1 MEIGFGY
8 SFPAI
13 RGIQARKEYYVSM
26 CPLSMIA
33 KIFLFD
39 EKEINPELRAQRV
52 LAKNRVPEIANYI
65 LKNRDNYTFS
75 ALTASV
81 DGNVLFTPIPGAD
94 NMGTLKVD
102 MNAKIIINDGQH
114 RRAAIEAALKEC
126 PDLADECIAV
136 VFFLDQGMR
145 RAQQMF
151 SDLNQYSVKTSKSLS
166 VLYNHRD
173 PFAEVTRRL
182 VLEVSFLRDL
192 VEFEKT
198 SLATRSKKLF
208 TLSSVHNANLA
219 LLYDLPESA
228 DLEKAVS
235 LSQQFW
241 QCLYSNI
248 REWQHVNQGEILAS
262 KVRENGVSSLGI
274 ILHALCIVGNCLF
287 RDHKQNWK
295 EYLTKLRALDW
306 SRKNN
311 NVWQNRI
318 MHHNR
323 VSKSM
328 NSVILSSNMIKKQ
341 LGLPLSKEELN
352 IEMKF
357 SKEL

>member
-1 MEIGFGY
+1 M
-8 SFPAI
+8 
-13 RGIQARKEYYVSM
+13 
-26 CPLSMIA
+26 
-33 KIFLFD
+33 
-39 EKEINPELRAQRV
+39 
-52 LAKNRVPEIANYI
+52 
-65 LKNRDNYTFS
+65 
-75 ALTASV
+75 
-81 DGNVLFTPIPGAD
+81 
-94 NMGTLKVD
+94 
-102 MNAKIIINDGQH
+102 
-114 RRAAIEAALKEC
+114 
-126 PDLADECIAV
+126 
-136 VFFLDQGMR
+136 
-145 RAQQMF
+145 
-151 SDLNQYSVKTSKSLS
+151 
-166 VLYNHRD
+166 
-173 PFAEVTRRL
+173 
-182 VLEVSFLRDL
+182 LEVSFLRDL

-262 KVRENGVSSLGI
+262 EVRENGVSSLGI

>member
-1 MEIGFGY
+1 MGFGFGY

-26 CPLSMIA
+26 CPLNLIT

-39 EKEINPELRAQRV
+39 DKEITPELRAQRV

-75 ALTASV
+75 ALTASI
-81 DGNVLFTPIPGAD
+81 DGNVSFTPVQDFD
-94 NMGTLKVD
+94 NIGSLKID

-114 RRAAIEAALKEC
+114 RRAAIEAAMKEC
-126 PDLADECIAV
+126 PDLANECIAV
-136 VFFLDQGMR
+136 VFFLDQGMQ

-166 VLYNHRD
+166 ILYDHRD

-182 VLEVSFLRDL
+182 VLELDFLRNL

-198 SLATRSKKLF
+198 SLAIRSRKLF

-219 LLYDLPESA
+219 LLSDLRGAENQKSA
-228 DLEKAVS
+228 VAISK
-235 LSQQFW
+235 QFW
-241 QCLYSNI
+241 QCVYNNI
-248 REWQHVNQGEILAS
+248 SDWQLVNEGEKLAS
-262 KVRENGVSSLGI
+262 EVRENAVNSLGI
-274 ILHALCIVGNCLF
+274 ILHALCIVGNCLLKT
-287 RDHKQNWK
+287 RKSSWQQDLVQLQKI
-295 EYLTKLRALDW
+295 DW
-306 SRKNN
+306 SRKN
-311 NVWQNRI
+311 VDLWKNRI

-328 NSVILSSNMIKKQ
+328 KSVILSSNIIKKQ
-341 LGLPLSKEELN
+341 LGIPLSNEELN
-352 IEMKF
+352 IELKF

>member
-1 MEIGFGY
+1 MEFGFGY

-26 CPLSMIA
+26 CPLSLIT

-39 EKEINPELRAQRV
+39 DKEINPELRAQRV

-75 ALTASV
+75 ALTASI
-81 DGNVLFTPIPGAD
+81 DGNVSFTPVRDFD
-94 NMGTLKVD
+94 NIGSLTVD

-114 RRAAIEAALKEC
+114 RRAAIEAAMKDC

-166 VLYNHRD
+166 VLYDHRD
-173 PFAEVTRRL
+173 PFAEVTRHL
-182 VLEVSFLRDL
+182 VLEVDFLRDL

-198 SLATRSKKLF
+198 SLATRSRKLF

-219 LLYDLPESA
+219 LLSDLQEA
-228 DLEKAVS
+228 EDQDKAVE

-241 QCLYSNI
+241 QCLYDNM
-248 REWQHVNQGEILAS
+248 RDWQLVSKGKMLAS
-262 KVRENGVSSLGI
+262 EVRENKVSSLGI
-274 ILHALCIVGNCLF
+274 ILHALCLVGNHLLKNG
-287 RDHKQNWK
+287 RDNWQRDLVQLQK
-295 EYLTKLRALDW
+295 IDW
-306 SRKNN
+306 SRT
-311 NVWQNRI
+311 NVGLWQNRI

-328 NSVILSSNMIKKQ
+328 KSVILSSNVIKKQ
-341 LGLPLSKEELN
+341 LGISLSNDELN
-352 IEMKF
+352 IELNF